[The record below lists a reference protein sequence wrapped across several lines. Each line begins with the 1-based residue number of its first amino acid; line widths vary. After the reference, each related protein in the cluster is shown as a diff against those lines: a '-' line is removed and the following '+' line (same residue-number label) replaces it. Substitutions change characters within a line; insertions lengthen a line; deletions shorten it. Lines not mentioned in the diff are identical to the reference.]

1 MKDTLESFID
11 KHGLAAVLESL
22 ARVCYDKANHVAE
35 TYNDVVLADAW
46 SKAGV
51 AVENCAERTAVRHVS
66 P

>member
-35 TYNDVVLADAW
+35 TYNDVVLW
-46 SKAGV
+46 SQAGV